1 MDIYSKN
8 KFLNK
13 INNKL
18 NEKSINNSI
27 NTQIFLKKTEIL
39 INSKE
44 NFEKYIFKE
53 NKAKKKNSITIVK
66 NDKKNTKSI
75 YFKDIYMNQNKINEY
90 NGIILSL
97 YEKNI
102 NCIFKCKLCP
112 LLTNIIT
119 AKTQFDILHV
129 SKPDKKR
136 LLSKRSTLTENP
148 QSNNYIKN
156 IIRVYSFT
164 QKKTSFNN
172 NDLNDRFQVRKT
184 ENVVKVE
191 LYRNKKNLILIQDYI
206 LKSLAYYFS
215 NSVKTKNRNNGI
227 DSYKSTS
234 RKLSRRMGI
243 INSLGLGK
251 NNSQILN
258 TIKKKNTINSRRS
271 QNESLF
277 CPHNLIRKA
286 STNMNIDGF
295 NRTLKK
301 KLSQKNFDSNY
312 ENLSILKHKK
322 FFKKEKIYDDIN
334 DQKTSRKEIDEYSI
348 FKSNDKGKN
357 DEINVENIYLELI
370 KLIIEGKNKMFQN
383 YYEKNRA
390 YIDINQELFEGNT
403 LLILSAREGNNY
415 ITKFLCEE
423 NAEVN
428 LQNYNGNTALHYAIG
443 RQFYGLA
450 DILTIHGARED
461 IKNNKGLGP
470 WDCIDHNIE

>member
-1 MDIYSKN
+1 
-8 KFLNK
+8 
-13 INNKL
+13 
-18 NEKSINNSI
+18 
-27 NTQIFLKKTEIL
+27 
-39 INSKE
+39 
-44 NFEKYIFKE
+44 
-53 NKAKKKNSITIVK
+53 
-66 NDKKNTKSI
+66 
-75 YFKDIYMNQNKINEY
+75 
-90 NGIILSL
+90 
-97 YEKNI
+97 
-102 NCIFKCKLCP
+102 
-112 LLTNIIT
+112 
-119 AKTQFDILHV
+119 LHV

-136 LLSKRSTLTENP
+136 ILSKRSTLTEEP

-164 QKKTSFNN
+164 QKKTSFSN

-191 LYRNKKNLILIQDYI
+191 LFRNKKNLILIQDYI

-215 NSVKTKNRNNGI
+215 ISLKTKNRNNQNQTRGI

-234 RKLSRRMGI
+234 RKISRRMGI

-251 NNSQILN
+251 NNSEILN
-258 TIKKKNTINSRRS
+258 TIKKKNTISSRRS
-271 QNESLF
+271 ENESLF
-277 CPHNLIRKA
+277 CPHNSIRKA
-286 STNMNIDGF
+286 STNMKMDGF
-295 NRTLKK
+295 NRTLRK

-334 DQKTSRKEIDEYSI
+334 EQKTGRKEIDEYSI
-348 FKSNDKGKN
+348 FKNNDKGKN

-403 LLILSAREGNNY
+403 LLILSAKEGNIY

-443 RQFYGLA
+443 SQFYGLA
-450 DILTIHGARED
+450 DILTIHGERED
-461 IKNNKGLGP
+461 IKNNKGFGP